1 MTSDAGDNSA
11 DHHDADHIAELN
23 RVGDRIVF
31 ENERVRVW
39 ELSLEPGAE
48 SHVHEHPHD
57 YLMICIEGDRIAAE
71 ASPGQDAP
79 YGPAGDYVD
88 IPTHPGHVVFVE
100 GGVNENAINS
110 GTKPYRN
117 LVVELLQPASPKEES
132 S

>member
-1 MTSDAGDNSA
+1 MSSPDSAENHSA
-11 DHHDADHIAELN
+11 DHIDELN

-31 ENERVRVW
+31 ENDRVRVW
-39 ELSLEPGAE
+39 ELSLEPGSE
-48 SHVHEHPHD
+48 SHIHEHPND

-100 GGVNENAINS
+100 GGVTENAINS
-110 GTKPYRN
+110 GSTRYRN
-117 LVVELLQPASPKEES
+117 LVVELLQPATAAEET
-132 S
+132 